1 MVKKA
6 MKWSEAQWGYND
18 DPLGF
23 SALYSF
29 ADTAAEAQKCKVV
42 TCLHDLPKTEHD
54 VSACVIDICTQ
65 TVSTSV

>member
-1 MVKKA
+1 MVRGS
-6 MKWSEAQWGYND
+6 MGYND

-42 TCLHDLPKTEHD
+42 TWLHDLPKAEHN
-54 VSACVIDICTQ
+54 VSSYVIDICAQ
-65 TVSTSV
+65 TVSTCSFP